1 MSEGPSDNSTED
13 NATED
18 NAADRA
24 RDRVV
29 VDVLLYA
36 GARLLL
42 AGVLTAVIYLAAR
55 LIGVTPFPVVVAA
68 LFALI
73 IAMPLGIW
81 VFAPLRRRATAS
93 LAAAGDR
100 RRAEREQLQ
109 ARLRGEAVSDEKP
122 ADEPDEK

>member
-1 MSEGPSDNSTED
+1 VSEGPSDNSTG
-13 NATED
+13 D
-18 NAADRA
+18 NAAERT

-42 AGVLTAVIYLAAR
+42 AVVLTGVIFLAAQ
-55 LIGVTPFPVVVAA
+55 LLGVTPFPVVVAA

-93 LAAAGDR
+93 LAVAGER
-100 RRAEREQLQ
+100 RRTEREQLQ
-109 ARLRGEAVSDEKP
+109 ARLRGEAASDDEP
-122 ADEPDEK
+122 EDEPDEN